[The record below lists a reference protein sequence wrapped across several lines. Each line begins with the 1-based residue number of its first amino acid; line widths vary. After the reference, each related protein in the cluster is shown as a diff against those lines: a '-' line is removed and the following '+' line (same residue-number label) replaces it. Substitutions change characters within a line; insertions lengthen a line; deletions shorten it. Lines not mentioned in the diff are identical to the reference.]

1 MTNRQ
6 NIKRALWIS
15 VIYLIF
21 GSLWIYLS
29 DTVVATLTTGDDQLT
44 VLQTYKG
51 WFFILVTA
59 LLLYLLSYQFLHK
72 AFVEY
77 QHHIEQQN
85 IQSHTRSNY

>member
-51 WFFILVTA
+51 
-59 LLLYLLSYQFLHK
+59 
-72 AFVEY
+72 
-77 QHHIEQQN
+77 
-85 IQSHTRSNY
+85 